1 MNREL
6 DSLGVKQIKV
16 KNLNAEDLLNATSPD
31 NRKLSTVMNT
41 QDSTKISPA
50 NSPKRMIRDSSI
62 VKLDDAPMLFGD
74 DPAGTDDRIQS
85 NIKQSESMAS
95 LLRNRNERSVYE
107 Y

>member
-31 NRKLSTVMNT
+31 NRKLSVMNT
-41 QDSTKISPA
+41 LDSTKISPA

-62 VKLDDAPMLFGD
+62 VKLDDAPMLFGE
-74 DPAGTDDRIQS
+74 DPAGKDDRIQS

-95 LLRNRNERSVYE
+95 LLSKRNERSVYE
-107 Y
+107 H